1 MLTEETRKVEA
12 VTKMQLICN
21 LPDGQIARL
30 QQVFRFLHNQHI
42 DVLTCR
48 AADFS
53 MKALRETADRNH
65 QVGRDFLYG
74 QTGRKIGLY
83 VSERIKNQLRICLM
97 QPLIKVYVFGK
108 AGKCSVNCRLNTE
121 NVLCAVCLY
130 QFLGIAR
137 FKRELISF

>member
-1 MLTEETRKVEA
+1 
-12 VTKMQLICN
+12 
-21 LPDGQIARL
+21 
-30 QQVFRFLHNQHI
+30 
-42 DVLTCR
+42 
-48 AADFS
+48 

-97 QPLIKVYVFGK
+97 QPLIKVYAFGK

-137 FKRELISF
+137 FKRELIAF

>member
-12 VTKMQLICN
+12 VTKVQLIRN

-108 AGKCSVNCRLNTE
+108 AGKWSVNCRLNTE
-121 NVLCAVCLY
+121 P
-130 QFLGIAR
+130 G
-137 FKRELISF
+137 SSGSS